1 MSTLTNKPPVYG
13 GSPSPTPRRRKVNRQ
28 APVPKRRQNSP
39 AWIKRSKTFDGSYYK
54 PEELP
59 ALSSDEEKNEK
70 SVYNGEED
78 NLAESNKMVRPS
90 SLTVET
96 LEVTE
101 ERKSYNLSR
110 RRNTEKPI
118 PLTSS
123 VHPSQCTC
131 QQDGLSTCGSV
142 RRRHTLSPVMSKKE
156 LMEKETKLIVLEYLS
171 SLTPGHLTARTR
183 SEMRVSSDYTDGNDF
198 KNDLSPST
206 DENSTKLNLGAKNE
220 RTSSKKGFKFNT
232 VTIGENER
240 KLLLQQIQEHNE
252 MQNKKNGKRLAR
264 SESAVTTEHYT
275 KMKKKLEEMQVPIR
289 EWIDEKLKQEITKFD
304 KSNLN
309 TSPRRR
315 VSPSPRISPR
325 ISPQK
330 KQLPLSLTIPRRSMQ
345 MQQHIDSAAF
355 TPDSFAVD
363 RLEAISQDI
372 MLNYPE
378 LLQEAISDILEPLH
392 KDHSI
397 TYDLFSSVAKTV
409 YNIKLPKV
417 SETVWS
423 RVALVLYMVKETMF
437 LGNLNDTQL
446 EVLVEHSA
454 KFMSDNVN
462 ETVKKEGGWEAI
474 EIDDL
479 IYTSTF
485 LVHGQVSTDDEI
497 DDHCDVA
504 TRKISRDQ
512 NNVNGSIANKVTQTI
527 SDWTPYGMAALAVG
541 LGLAYSYL
549 RT

>member
-13 GSPSPTPRRRKVNRQ
+13 GTPSPTLRRRKINRQ
-28 APVPKRRQNSP
+28 APVPKRRQSSP
-39 AWIKRSKTFDGSYYK
+39 ARIKRSKTFDGFYYK
-54 PEELP
+54 PELP
-59 ALSSDEEKNEK
+59 VLSSDEEKDEK
-70 SVYNGEED
+70 PVSNKEED
-78 NLAESNKMVRPS
+78 SLAESNKMVRPS
-90 SLTVET
+90 SLTVEA

-101 ERKSYNLSR
+101 EKKSYNLSR

-123 VHPSQCTC
+123 VHSSQCTC

-142 RRRHTLSPVMSKKE
+142 RRRHTLSPVVSKKE

-171 SLTPGHLTARTR
+171 SLSPRQLTAWTR
-183 SEMRVSSDYTDGNDF
+183 SGMRVSSDYTDGNDF
-198 KNDLSPST
+198 KNDLSPSI
-206 DENSTKLNLGAKNE
+206 DKNSTKLNLDAKNE
-220 RTSSKKGFKFNT
+220 RTSSKKGFKSNT

-289 EWIDEKLKQEITKFD
+289 QWIDEKLKQEITKFD

-309 TSPRRR
+309 TSPRKR
-315 VSPSPRISPR
+315 VSPSPRR
-325 ISPQK
+325 SPQK

-397 TYDLFSSVAKTV
+397 TYDLFSNVAKTV

-462 ETVKKEGGWEAI
+462 ETVKNEGGWEAI

-485 LVHGQVSTDDEI
+485 LVHGQVSSDDEI

-504 TRKISRDQ
+504 NRKISRHQ
-512 NNVNGSIANKVTQTI
+512 NNENGSIANKVTQTI